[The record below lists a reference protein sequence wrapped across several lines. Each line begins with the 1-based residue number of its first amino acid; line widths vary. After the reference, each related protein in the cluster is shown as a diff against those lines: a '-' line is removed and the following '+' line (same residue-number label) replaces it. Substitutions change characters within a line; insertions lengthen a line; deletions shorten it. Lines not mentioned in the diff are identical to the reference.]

1 MADYALVIHGGAG
14 AIAISDAQAV
24 DARHEAMRAVL
35 AAGRSVL
42 ARGGTAVDA
51 VALAVSLLEDCP
63 LFNAGRGAVLDA
75 DAEHELEASIM
86 EGSACRAAGLIG
98 LRRIRNPV
106 LGARALMQAGHAVLL
121 FGAAAERFAIAAGLE
136 VVDPAW
142 FTTAERVAQLQ
153 RAKAASRGAVLDYDA
168 PAPGAHAA
176 NEGGQERESHES
188 HESRN
193 DGNGGNDGK
202 DREHREDR
210 DGSACGTVGAVA
222 CDTRGNLAAAT
233 STGGLTN
240 KPAGRIGDSPVIG
253 AGCYADNRSVAV
265 SATGTG
271 EHLLRVVAAHA
282 VAALVEYG
290 GLDVQAAVEHVV
302 RQRLARIGGRGGLIA
317 VDAHRRIASAFNT
330 SGMYRGWVSA
340 AQAPQTFVLP

>member
-1 MADYALVIHGGAG
+1 MADYALAIHGGAG

-24 DARHEAMRAVL
+24 DARHEALRTVL
-35 AAGRSVL
+35 EAGRSVL
-42 ARGGTAVDA
+42 ACGGTAVDA
-51 VALAVSLLEDCP
+51 VALAVGLLEDCP

-86 EGSACRAAGLIG
+86 DGAACRAAGLIG

-153 RAKAASRGAVLDYDA
+153 RAKAASSEAVLDHDA
-168 PAPGAHAA
+168 TVPGVHA
-176 NEGGQERESHES
+176 EHERGQNR
-188 HESRN
+188 ESRN
-193 DGNGGNDGK
+193 GCN
-202 DREHREDR
+202 DREHWAQREDR

-222 CDTRGNLAAAT
+222 CDTRGDLAAAT

-240 KPAGRIGDSPVIG
+240 KPAGRIGDSPIIG

-330 SGMYRGWVSA
+330 TGMYRGWVSA
-340 AQAPQTFVLP
+340 GEAPQTVVLP